1 MPIKQLID
9 LEKVRTENLKFRT
22 DSRSSRSNYGWLVS
36 NTLDDHLQ
44 RQIAKKY
51 LQIENLSSS
60 CQRWSLWYGFQ
71 TKHFICY
78 LFGCKLWLQ
87 LIQNQF
93 FVNDHLMYL
102 LSSSKQVAARSDCCL
117 LANTLCLWL
126 PVWPAQGPKL
136 CWSAAQELCHWF
148 CSQNLML
155 QLSSG
160 IAFVSDWQM
169 TDRGLNLDSTLNSAA
184 WPTCCKG
191 SICSEVPE

>member
-87 LIQNQF
+87 LIQNRF

-102 LSSSKQVAARSDCCL
+102 LSSSKQVAASSHCCL
-117 LANTLCLWL
+117 LANTLCLCL

-136 CWSAAQELCHWF
+136 CWSAAPRALP
-148 CSQNLML
+148 LIL
-155 QLSSG
+155 QSKPHASI

-184 WPTCCKG
+184 WPTRCKG